1 LSASNQVKK
10 PMAPRRSHWLEIPSR
25 QTALLFFAAALLL
38 ALASLPALAQ
48 EESTEEVVANL
59 AAGRVLVAVTKVGIV
74 IATLE
79 NKVEP
84 DTRPP
89 LIVPLGSRRAA
100 VLLGAFNWVAPG
112 TGASLARLD
121 KELPKLRGNTVA
133 ASTPHLQQG
142 SAGGEAEDIEI
153 IGKGVLGRLS
163 EVAKH
168 LHTPIAQPAGEPLL
182 VLLIADYVE
191 GYGPEVWKLSYPVEQ
206 EPLRGDF
213 WQTRVLPPRYDQLW
227 PPEKG
232 QPRTLME
239 TQYPLQDA
247 SPPLL
252 DLLRRDDARLARIR
266 TADPRMSSVAGFLT
280 EGQSQKCEAAD
291 MLQFLRASLDAIAP
305 AGATQ
310 LVAVISEKE
319 GFDWVLAP
327 PAEPKKP
334 GEARPPGAPTLAK
347 PPR

>member
-1 LSASNQVKK
+1 
-10 PMAPRRSHWLEIPSR
+10 MAPRRSHWLETPSR
-25 QTALLFFAAALLL
+25 QAALRFFAAALLL
-38 ALASLPALAQ
+38 ALAYLPALAQ
-48 EESTEEVVANL
+48 EPESTEEVVANL
-59 AAGRVLVAVTKVGIV
+59 AAGRVLVAVTKDGIV

-89 LIVPLGSRRAA
+89 LIVPLDGRRAA
-100 VLLGAFNWVAPG
+100 VLMGAFNWVAPG
-112 TGASLARLD
+112 TGMTLARLD
-121 KELPKLRGNTVA
+121 QELPKLRGNTLA

-142 SAGGEAEDIEI
+142 SAGGEAQDIEI
-153 IGKGVLGRLS
+153 IGKGLLARLS
-163 EVAKH
+163 EVVQH
-168 LHTPIAQPAGEPLL
+168 LHTQIAQPAGEPLV
-182 VLLIADYVE
+182 VLLVADYVE
-191 GYGPEVWKLSYPVEQ
+191 GYGPEVWKLSYPIEQ

-232 QPRTLME
+232 QPRTLIE
-239 TQYPLQDA
+239 TQYPLDDP

-252 DLLRRDDARLARIR
+252 ELLRGGDARLARIR

-305 AGATQ
+305 PGDAQ

-319 GFDWVLAP
+319 GFGWVLAP

-334 GEARPPGAPTLAK
+334 GQARPPGAPTLAK